1 MVRHFCTKYQGRSSI
16 FLNQINCFRKKY
28 EMLTREN
35 NDNNF
40 IEKVK
45 EITFFEEK
53 ILSETRQFRAWL
65 FYVL

>member
-1 MVRHFCTKYQGRSSI
+1 
-16 FLNQINCFRKKY
+16 
-28 EMLTREN
+28 MLTREN